1 MAQNM
6 HLPEMKSLIFGIRK
20 EDLMEITIC
29 VGSSCHLK
37 GAEDVIKKFKEL
49 IEKENIG
56 AKIVLK
62 GSFCMGKCSEDGVT
76 VKIGDEIYK
85 TNPQSAE
92 DFFYNK
98 VIPMAKGE

>member
-1 MAQNM
+1 
-6 HLPEMKSLIFGIRK
+6 
-20 EDLMEITIC
+20 MEIVIC

-37 GAEDVIKKFKEL
+37 GAEDVIKTFKEL
-49 IEKENIG
+49 IEKENLE

-76 VKIGDEIYK
+76 VKIGEEIYK

-92 DFFYNK
+92 NFFYNK
-98 VIPMAKGE
+98 IMPIIKGE